1 MLTFLQCD
9 AHFLQRNEG
18 CANVTAISAIYVT
31 VHVHTYVQSY
41 QSKDLNKTYDMVT
54 NLSLVLVHY
63 NFISTVGKKKHV
75 SLQMTSLNYFGS
87 EVNNSSATAPV
98 KGNIRA

>member
-1 MLTFLQCD
+1 MLRFLQCN

-41 QSKDLNKTYDMVT
+41 QNKDLNKTHGMVT
-54 NLSLVLVHY
+54 NHILAFGKQLVCR
-63 NFISTVGKKKHV
+63 TVSQTVRLMAVAGFSSV
-75 SLQMTSLNYFGS
+75 ATS
-87 EVNNSSATAPV
+87 
-98 KGNIRA
+98 